1 MECFEQKPTPLQARA
16 MSERTKQ
23 LQKLGIGEVS
33 KKGINLFKIDTFQ
46 TSGLTSDIEK
56 LEKTA
61 TINSVTY
68 SKNTG
73 ISLWVKLK

>member
-1 MECFEQKPTPLQARA
+1 MKCFEQKP
-16 MSERTKQ
+16 MSERTKK

-33 KKGINLFKIDTFQ
+33 KKDINLFKIDTFQ
-46 TSGLTSDIEK
+46 TYIFLTSIEK
-56 LEKTA
+56 LEKIA
-61 TINSVTY
+61 AINSVTY